1 MTSAKY
7 QARRA
12 TSTKPRTSRPAAIA
26 VAKLR
31 KLAAALERD
40 DLPAGIPEEIQ
51 ALSEQLADLG
61 DRRRAAAA
69 AVLAHTRRGSPVARG
84 YLAVLASEADPASV
98 AAATADPGE
107 LAASGDGA
115 VAALAAVT
123 DAADAVARYCATMQR
138 GRKALRPAFLATWR
152 RAGDIAA
159 VEAAW
164 KNLARIAIDDPAL
177 LAIAVETARRLGNA
191 SALADHTARLDRAL
205 RLVPLLGAL
214 AGGAGPRGRATQQL
228 AALDAADR
236 RHIYA
241 RVVDHPRGYDKAL
254 AIAAVIA
261 LVDDPRAPDM
271 ALAAAVFELPRAAKD
286 QLVAAWQPRVIAGDT
301 TLIVRLL
308 ALFEWTGL
316 WATDPEPFEPFV
328 RALIPAGRQADVF
341 AQVES
346 GLASDKLA
354 VREAILLRWL
364 ADPAG
369 LAAFSDGQ
377 ADNLMRSAIAIA
389 EGGTATGEQRAAH
402 RVVSYAGDGRTGVH
416 RALIDGVRHASAR
429 KAGELRGNLYRG
441 LSRIEHPEVV
451 AFLVEQLFA
460 ERTAYSAMMAALA
473 ARIDADVHRVVLDAL
488 AHRRADPG
496 AIHAAAVYADTLIEQ
511 RPSARL
517 LGDLGRAV
525 LTWQP
530 VTADDK
536 RRLRYV
542 FEQATLAAI
551 AIQQPRDARA
561 FLARARSLDV
571 VPYSDYQVVDRDRKT
586 PAAFADPAGKKLI
599 AALEVG
605 AIDKAIAVARETAD
619 AARAAGTPIAADD
632 AQLGALAGCTV
643 AARWLDDRAHHE
655 VWFFDELGDLHVYD
669 GYDIVLPSFQVT
681 GGAGRG
687 IAPDGMTGFLAG
699 AARIDERVLLY
710 ATAKHDRARE
720 LIRLGHRVLVLDGL
734 GRDKTGELAVTTIGL
749 RFADPIAARA
759 AVAAFAAHPPAGLQ
773 RVDPFHVAGLGA
785 VRRSY
790 RISATGTPAHNVQ
803 LALTDDRAT
812 GTVTIL
818 GAAEFAGTGAPPLA
832 PSHPTRAAAVTAV
845 ELWETRVLVGG
856 GRTTA
861 IAIDRAATTREKP
874 RAATR

>member
-12 TSTKPRTSRPAAIA
+12 TSTKPRTTRPATIA

-31 KLAAALERD
+31 KLAAALERG
-40 DLPAGIPEEIQ
+40 DLTDGIPEEIQ

-69 AVLAHTRRGSPVARG
+69 AVLAHTKRGSPVARG
-84 YLAVLASEADPASV
+84 YLTVLASETDPAG
-98 AAATADPGE
+98 TAEPGE
-107 LAASGDGA
+107 LAAPGD
-115 VAALAAVT
+115 AAVGE
-123 DAADAVARYCATMQR
+123 AADAVARYCATMQR

-152 RAGDIAA
+152 RAGDTAA

-177 LAIAVETARRLGNA
+177 LAVAAETARRLGNA
-191 SALADHTARLDRAL
+191 SALADHTARLERAL
-205 RLVPLLGAL
+205 RLQPLLTAL
-214 AGGAGPRGRATQQL
+214 AGGAGPRARATQQL

-236 RHIYA
+236 RHVHA

-254 AIAAVIA
+254 AIAAVVA

-286 QLVAAWQPRVIAGDT
+286 QLVAAWQPRVITGDT
-301 TLIVRLL
+301 QLIVRLL

-316 WATDPEPFEPFV
+316 WATDPDPFEPFV
-328 RALIPAGRQADVF
+328 RALIPAGRQPDVF

-354 VREAILLRWL
+354 VREAILSRWL

-369 LAAFSDGQ
+369 LAAFSDAQ

-389 EGGTATGEQRAAH
+389 EAGTATADQRAAH

-416 RALIDGVRHASAR
+416 RALIDGVRHASTR
-429 KAGELRGNLYRG
+429 TAGELRGNLYRG

-451 AFLVEQLFA
+451 AFLVERLFA
-460 ERTAYSAMMAALA
+460 ERTAYSAVMDALA
-473 ARIDADVHRVVLDAL
+473 AWLDADAHRVVLDAL
-488 AHRRADPG
+488 AERRADPS
-496 AIHAAAVYADTLIEQ
+496 AIHAAAVYADTLIEK

-530 VTADDK
+530 ATADDK

-561 FLARARSLDV
+561 FLARARGLDV

-643 AARWLDDRAHHE
+643 AARWLDDRDHHE

-687 IAPDGMTGFLAG
+687 IAADGMAGFIAG
-699 AARIDERVLLY
+699 SVRIDERVLLY
-710 ATAKHDRARE
+710 ATAKHERARE
-720 LIRLGHRVLVLDGL
+720 LLRLGHRVVVLDGVR
-734 GRDKTGELAVTTIGL
+734 RDKPGELAVTTIGL

-759 AVAAFAAHPPAGLQ
+759 AVAAFAAHPPPGLQ
-773 RVDPFHVAGLGA
+773 RVDPFQVAGLGA
-785 VRRSY
+785 VRRGY
-790 RISATGTPAHNVQ
+790 RIAAAGAPPRTVQ
-803 LALTDDRAT
+803 LAVADDRAT
-812 GTVTIL
+812 GGATIL
-818 GAAEFAGTGAPPLA
+818 GAADLAGTGAPPLA
-832 PSHPTRAAAVTAV
+832 PTHPTRDAAVAALEV
-845 ELWETRVLVGG
+845 WETRLLVGG
-856 GRTTA
+856 DRPTA
-861 IAIDRAATTREKP
+861 IAIDRAPTIREKP
-874 RAATR
+874 RAPTR